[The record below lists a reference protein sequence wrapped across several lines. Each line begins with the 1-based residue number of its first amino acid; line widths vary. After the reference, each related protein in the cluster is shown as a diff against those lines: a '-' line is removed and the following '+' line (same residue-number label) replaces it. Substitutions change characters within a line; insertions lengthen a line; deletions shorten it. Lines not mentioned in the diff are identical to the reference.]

1 MRSEINAMLGLA
13 RLAAGCA
20 ERPAGAAD
28 GAQGKEA
35 PGMDQAANGRGRRT
49 AVGHEVVLDRLD
61 HSKTPP
67 RLFRAK
73 TKGVFSGHF
82 P

>member
-1 MRSEINAMLGLA
+1 MRSEIEAMLGLA
-13 RLAAGCA
+13 GLAAGCA
-20 ERPAGAAD
+20 ERPASAAD

-35 PGMDQAANGRGRRT
+35 PRMDQATNGRGRRN

-61 HSKTPP
+61 HSKTPHGSSA
-67 RLFRAK
+67 LK
-73 TKGVFSGHF
+73 QKGSSPGAF